1 MLGRL
6 SPKEEPRETAAA
18 GPASSQSSVPDSPQG
33 GHWDCPSPF
42 SLDTVPQSSVM
53 DVMCLDLLGCEERS
67 SSTGSAQP
75 SLGTYPLSPVLHP
88 CSSPGRAGS
97 SGPLQLGPAY
107 TQWPCGSDSLCTFLF
122 SELILLCSPGWPQTS
137 LYNLV

>member
-1 MLGRL
+1 MRVGLC
-6 SPKEEPRETAAA
+6 PKEEPRETTAA

-42 SLDTVPQSSVM
+42 SLDAVPQSSVT

-75 SLGTYPLSPVLHP
+75 SLVA
-88 CSSPGRAGS
+88 SSPPG
-97 SGPLQLGPAY
+97 LQPTASP
-107 TQWPCGSDSLCTFLF
+107 TPEEDVCSEDSDDIIFSPFLPRKK
-122 SELILLCSPGWPQTS
+122 SPSPF
-137 LYNLV
+137 